1 MNALNEASVVRA
13 LYKASQ
19 AGVSIDLIIRGVCI
33 LRPGVPK
40 LSENI
45 KVRSIVGRFLEHTRI
60 FYFEN
65 GGDARVFCASADWMN
80 RNLHQRVETCFPILD
95 ETLRE
100 RVIREG
106 LQPYLADNM
115 QSWELHAD
123 GRYVR
128 LRDVDR
134 DDNQS
139 RISAQS
145 HLLKELGGLSAANVI
160 RDELGTRLWP
170 SLQA

>member
-1 MNALNEASVVRA
+1 M
-13 LYKASQ
+13 
-19 AGVSIDLIIRGVCI
+19 
-33 LRPGVPK
+33 
-40 LSENI
+40 
-45 KVRSIVGRFLEHTRI
+45 GRFLEHTRI

-115 QSWELHAD
+115 QSWELQAD